1 MKEDPTHVKIVSMS
15 VTMLAFLGLW
25 LRVVVGLVDVVIT
38 NGFLPL
44 ISCIALIGV
53 VGRSVLAAKK
63 IRSLRRLAVPF
74 VTFSLVTVRF
84 GRHVIEAIPT
94 GSNDLLSHCSWM
106 NLDVF
111 NTQDTTSSSR
121 AVPTRTALRVQS
133 PALP

>member
-1 MKEDPTHVKIVSMS
+1 MS

-63 IRSLRRLAVPF
+63 IRSL
-74 VTFSLVTVRF
+74 S
-84 GRHVIEAIPT
+84 
-94 GSNDLLSHCSWM
+94 
-106 NLDVF
+106 
-111 NTQDTTSSSR
+111 
-121 AVPTRTALRVQS
+121 LRVRV
-133 PALP
+133 